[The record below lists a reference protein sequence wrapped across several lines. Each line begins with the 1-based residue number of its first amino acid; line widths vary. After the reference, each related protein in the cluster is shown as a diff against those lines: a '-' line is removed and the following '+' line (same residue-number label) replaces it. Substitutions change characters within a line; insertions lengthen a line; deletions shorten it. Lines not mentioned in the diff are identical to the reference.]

1 MRIGLVALLIG
12 LHRFFRARWRG
23 WVSGMAWA
31 VAVDDGSGHS
41 QFDFGAGIEFA
52 PDIEMAAD
60 LFGAFAHSGQTPVTN
75 AFAVIENMG
84 IDTGTVI
91 ADANAQKFFTVS
103 NFGFDIFGLGV
114 SISVA
119 ERLAQDAVNFVA
131 HDGFE
136 RPGSAFDQDVE
147 SGRISGRIRG
157 RKFLAQSGEGLA
169 KIVVDQDGG
178 ADVVNGVAAFND
190 SLLGAFERTV
200 QPLAGLCGIGG
211 KKIARALK
219 MQHQALKTLEQSIV
233 KFAGD
238 AGALREAFFVLQIEA
253 GGDLLEGALV
263 SRPRHRAGDA
273 GGDLLQV
280 ALIRGPGDSSGDE
293 SA

>member
-1 MRIGLVALLIG
+1 MSAAMPWRRIGLSSTKAMRIGLGALVIG
-12 LHRFFRARWRG
+12 LLRFFRARSRG
-23 WVSGMAWA
+23 LVSVVAWA
-31 VAVDDGSGHS
+31 VAVDDGSGHR

-60 LFGAFAHSGQTPVTN
+60 LFGAFAHSGQTPVAN

-157 RKFLAQSGEGLA
+157 RKFPAQSGEALA
-169 KIVVDQDGG
+169 EIVIDQDGG
-178 ADVVNGVAAFND
+178 ADVGIGLAAFND
-190 SLLGAFERTV
+190 SLLGALERTV

-238 AGALREAFFVLQIEA
+238 AGALGEAFFVLQIEA
-253 GGDLLEGALV
+253 
-263 SRPRHRAGDA
+263 S
-273 GGDLLQV
+273 GDLLQV
-280 ALIRGPGDSSGDE
+280 AVIRGPGDGPGGGG
-293 SA
+293 A